1 MPIRDVLLTV
11 VVFVSL
17 PICILKPWVGM
28 LVWSWIGYMN
38 PHRLTWG
45 FSRNIPFAFMVAIAV
60 MFGFLFTKDRYSL
73 PRTRE
78 VFLLLLL
85 WATFFL
91 STLFAVYPEDAWIQL
106 SKVSKILLM
115 TFMTLLLFQ
124 DTKKVTMLLWV
135 IALSI
140 GFFGLKGGIWAVL
153 TGGQNMVLGPPNSFI
168 AGNTEIGL
176 ALNMVLPILLFLRHE
191 TSRPW
196 LRHVLLAIFAFSI
209 IAVLITYSRG
219 AFLGLAVVLSV
230 LFLKGRSKVIVLLI
244 LCVGFFLAAMYLPE
258 KWVGRME
265 TIKTYE
271 QEGSAMGRLRAWEM
285 AWKLALDRP
294 SLGAGFRAFQP
305 EMYERYLPE
314 VPKTNVDA
322 HSIFFQVLAEHGFIG
337 LILYSGLI
345 LTTMLSLR
353 KMIAKSR
360 KNPSLEFIWN
370 CSRCMEGSL
379 IGYVVSGL
387 FLSMSYFDLF
397 YQFVAIVIILKQ
409 LARAEERKIN
419 PKLSKHWEPEAS
431 EPVAASPE
439 APGAFSR
446 KFDS

>member
-1 MPIRDVLLTV
+1 MPIRDILLTV
-11 VVFVSL
+11 VIFGSL
-17 PICILKPWVGM
+17 PICLLRPWVGI

-45 FSRNIPFAFMVAIAV
+45 FARNIPFAFMVAIAV
-60 MFGFLFTKDRYSL
+60 MVGFIFTKDRYSL

-91 STLFAVYPEDAWIQL
+91 STLFAVYPQDAWEQL
-106 SKVSKILLM
+106 NKVSKILLM
-115 TFMTLLLFQ
+115 TFMTLLLLQ
-124 DTKKVTMLLWV
+124 DTKKVSMLLWV

-140 GFFGLKGGIWAVL
+140 GFFGLKGGIWGVL
-153 TGGQNMVLGPPNSFI
+153 TGGQDMVLGPADSFI

-176 ALNMVLPILLFLRHE
+176 ALNMVLPILLFLRRE

-196 LRHVLLAIFAFSI
+196 VRHVLLAMFVFSI
-209 IAVLITYSRG
+209 IAILITYSRG
-219 AFLGLAVVLSV
+219 ALLGLAAVLSV

-244 LCVGFFLAAMYLPE
+244 LCMGFLLAPTFLPE
-258 KWVGRME
+258 KWFGKME

-271 QEGSAMGRLRAWEM
+271 EDRSAMGRLRAWEM
-285 AWKLALDRP
+285 AWNLALDRP
-294 SLGAGFRAFQP
+294 LLGAGFRAFQP

-314 VPKTNVDA
+314 ARVKGHDA

-337 LILYSGLI
+337 LTLYSGLI

-353 KMIAKSR
+353 RMIAKSR
-360 KNPSLEFIWN
+360 KNPSLQFIWN
-370 CSRCMEGSL
+370 CSRCIEASL

-397 YQFVAIVIILKQ
+397 YHFVAITVILKK
-409 LARAEERKIN
+409 LFLSHNREMAKI
-419 PKLSKHWEPEAS
+419 K
-431 EPVAASPE
+431 
-439 APGAFSR
+439 GI
-446 KFDS
+446 

>member
-1 MPIRDVLLTV
+1 MPIRDILLTV
-11 VVFVSL
+11 VVFGSL
-17 PICILKPWVGM
+17 PICLLRPWVGM

-38 PHRLTWG
+38 PHRLAWG
-45 FSRNIPFAFMVAIAV
+45 FARNIPFAFMVAIAV

-91 STLFAVYPEDAWIQL
+91 STLFAVYPQDAWDHL
-106 SKVSKILLM
+106 NKVSKILLM

-140 GFFGLKGGIWAVL
+140 GFYGLKGGIWAVL

-168 AGNTEIGL
+168 SGNTEIGL
-176 ALNMVLPILLFLRHE
+176 ALNMVLPLLLFLRRE
-191 TSRPW
+191 TNRPW
-196 LRHVLLAIFAFSI
+196 LRHVLLAIFVFSI
-209 IAVLITYSRG
+209 IAILITYSRG
-219 AFLGLAVVLSV
+219 ALLGLAVVLSA
-230 LFLKGRSKVIVLLI
+230 LFLKGRGKVIALLI

-271 QEGSAMGRLRAWEM
+271 QDRSAMGRLKAWEM
-285 AWKLALDRP
+285 AWNLALDRP
-294 SLGAGFRAFQP
+294 LLGGGFDTFKP

-314 VPKTNVDA
+314 FPASRRDA
-322 HSIFFQVLAEHGFIG
+322 HSIFFQVLAEHGFTGIVLYIM
-337 LILYSGLI
+337 LILS
-345 LTTMLSLR
+345 TFLSLR
-353 KMIAKSR
+353 KLIQRSR
-360 KNPSLEFIWN
+360 RNPSLQWIFSCAQMLEA
-370 CSRCMEGSL
+370 SL
-379 IGYVVSGL
+379 IGYVVSGM
-387 FLSMSYFDLF
+387 FLSLSYFDLF

-409 LARAEERKIN
+409 LTRAEERKIN
-419 PKLSKHWEPEAS
+419 PKLSKHRATLVS
-431 EPVAASPE
+431 GIFA
-439 APGAFSR
+439 
-446 KFDS
+446 